1 MVARATLMTASTC
14 APYSGCHT
22 KLQTEGCTMT
32 TTAFISP
39 TSVVAAIALVVGVF
53 SMAPATVHA
62 QGDEASL
69 QRGSVPDMT
78 PQQRYNT
85 AIREAGGG
93 MKVSLEEC
101 RAMAGGERRS
111 CEAQARARY
120 QADMAAAREFLRNPS
135 AQPVNVTGGPI
146 RSTETTYVIKP

>member
-1 MVARATLMTASTC
+1 MRKP
-14 APYSGCHT
+14 APH
-22 KLQTEGCTMT
+22 
-32 TTAFISP
+32 ISP
-39 TSVVAAIALVVGVF
+39 TSFVLALALAVVVFNAA
-53 SMAPATVHA
+53 APSAAFA

-69 QRGSVPDMT
+69 LRGAMEDMT

-101 RAMAGGERRS
+101 RAMAAGERRA

-120 QADMAAAREFLRNPS
+120 QADMAAAKEFLRNPS
-135 AQPVNVTGGPI
+135 ARPVNVIGGPI
-146 RSTETTYVIKP
+146 RGTESTYAVKP

>member
-1 MVARATLMTASTC
+1 MVARTTLMTASAC
-14 APYSGCHT
+14 APYSECHI

-39 TSVVAAIALVVGVF
+39 TSVVAAIALVIGVF

-69 QRGSVPDMT
+69 QRGAMADMT

-85 AIREAGGG
+85 AVREAGGG

-101 RAMAGGERRS
+101 RAMPGGERRS

-120 QADMAAAREFLRNPS
+120 QADMAAAKEFLRNPN
-135 AQPVNVTGGPI
+135 ARPANVTGGPI
-146 RSTETTYVIKP
+146 RSTETTYVVKP

>member
-1 MVARATLMTASTC
+1 MRRTV
-14 APYSGCHT
+14 PP
-22 KLQTEGCTMT
+22 
-32 TTAFISP
+32 ISP
-39 TSVVAAIALVVGVF
+39 TSFMVAVALVVSVF
-53 SMAPATVHA
+53 SATPSSALA

-69 QRGSVPDMT
+69 QRGAMEDMT

-101 RAMAGGERRS
+101 RAMATAERRA

-120 QADMAAAREFLRNPS
+120 QADMAAAKEFLRNPN
-135 AQPVNVTGGPI
+135 ARPVNVIGGPI
-146 RSTETTYVIKP
+146 RGTESTYVVKP

>member
-1 MVARATLMTASTC
+1 MRRTV
-14 APYSGCHT
+14 PP
-22 KLQTEGCTMT
+22 
-32 TTAFISP
+32 ISP
-39 TSVVAAIALVVGVF
+39 TSFMVAVALVVGVL
-53 SMAPATVHA
+53 SATPSSALA

-69 QRGSVPDMT
+69 QRGAMEDMT

-101 RAMAGGERRS
+101 RAMAASERRA

-120 QADMAAAREFLRNPS
+120 QADMAAAKEFLRNPN
-135 AQPVNVTGGPI
+135 ARPVNVIGGPI
-146 RSTETTYVIKP
+146 RGTESTYVVKP

>member
-1 MVARATLMTASTC
+1 MRRPV
-14 APYSGCHT
+14 PP
-22 KLQTEGCTMT
+22 
-32 TTAFISP
+32 ISP
-39 TSVVAAIALVVGVF
+39 TSFMVAVALVVGVF
-53 SMAPATVHA
+53 SATPSSALA

-69 QRGSVPDMT
+69 QRGAMEDMT

-101 RAMAGGERRS
+101 RAMATAERRA

-120 QADMAAAREFLRNPS
+120 QADMAAAKEFLRNPN
-135 AQPVNVTGGPI
+135 ARPVNVIGGPI
-146 RSTETTYVIKP
+146 RGTESTYVIKP

>member
-1 MVARATLMTASTC
+1 MRRPV
-14 APYSGCHT
+14 PP
-22 KLQTEGCTMT
+22 
-32 TTAFISP
+32 ISP
-39 TSVVAAIALVVGVF
+39 TSFMVAVALVVGVF
-53 SMAPATVHA
+53 SATPSSALA

-69 QRGSVPDMT
+69 QRGAMEDMT

-101 RAMAGGERRS
+101 RAMATAERRA

-120 QADMAAAREFLRNPS
+120 QADMAAAKEFLRNPN
-135 AQPVNVTGGPI
+135 ARPVNVIGGPI
-146 RSTETTYVIKP
+146 RGTESTYVVKP

>member
-1 MVARATLMTASTC
+1 MRRPV
-14 APYSGCHT
+14 PP
-22 KLQTEGCTMT
+22 
-32 TTAFISP
+32 ISP
-39 TSVVAAIALVVGVF
+39 TSFMVAVALVVGVF
-53 SMAPATVHA
+53 SATPSSALA

-69 QRGSVPDMT
+69 QRGAMEDMT

-101 RAMAGGERRS
+101 RAMATADRRA

-120 QADMAAAREFLRNPS
+120 QADMAAAKEFLRNPN
-135 AQPVNVTGGPI
+135 ARPVNVIGGPI
-146 RSTETTYVIKP
+146 RGTESTYVVKP